1 VNYVTQMQVQ
11 VVVLNRQFTW
21 FRRKRN

>member
-11 VVVLNRQFTW
+11 MVVLNRQFTW
-21 FRRKRN
+21 FRRKWN